1 MPFINIIYNYICI
14 YVYIYIQ
21 GYNTHVANGNDCTVE
36 YSCGRKSSGT
46 EGSIKQLSHSLGIFN
61 HPCQLGHS
69 LKKLTASAVDI
80 PCNIYDQFWSMARLS
95 MIYPALGLLTQLT
108 LNNDYPFLDDLPDFT
123 HEKLRFDLIFHRGSC
138 HRSLFS
144 DVGAVSPAGGSSLCR
159 FLGEGFNS
167 FQEI

>member
-1 MPFINIIYNYICI
+1 M
-14 YVYIYIQ
+14 
-21 GYNTHVANGNDCTVE
+21 ANDNDCTVE

-69 LKKLTASAVDI
+69 LKKLTASAFDI

-95 MIYPALGLLTQLT
+95 MIYPALGLLT
-108 LNNDYPFLDDLPDFT
+108 LNNDYPFVDDLPDFT
-123 HEKLRFDLIFHRGSC
+123 HEKMRFYMIFHSRRSC

-144 DVGAVSPAGGSSLCR
+144 GGAVSPMSAGGSSLCR
-159 FLGEGFNS
+159 FLGEGFNR

>member
-1 MPFINIIYNYICI
+1 
-14 YVYIYIQ
+14 
-21 GYNTHVANGNDCTVE
+21 VANGNDCTVE

-95 MIYPALGLLTQLT
+95 MIYPALGLLT

-123 HEKLRFDLIFHRGSC
+123 HQKLRFYMIFHRGSC
-138 HRSLFS
+138 HRSL
-144 DVGAVSPAGGSSLCR
+144 LCR
-159 FLGEGFNS
+159 CRRGFHRSREDQVFVASWAKVSTAFKKSRKVNGESMVNQWWIMVNNG
-167 FQEI
+167 